1 MERLGWVTVGAVLG
15 GAAAWTFLRYGK
27 RAIEAGQRVRQPS
40 IRAPVNE
47 GEHGETK
54 GQLGAST
61 PRGSSKAPDTF
72 AEGGTKHEDSK
83 DGPADLGFKSPSKA
97 F

>member
-15 GAAAWTFLRYGK
+15 GAAAWTFLR
-27 RAIEAGQRVRQPS
+27 PS
-40 IRAPVNE
+40 IRAGVNE
-47 GEHGETK
+47 GKQGETK

-61 PRGSSKAPDTF
+61 SGGSSKAPDTF
-72 AEGGTKHEDSK
+72 AGRGKKHEDSE
-83 DGPADLGFKSPSKA
+83 DGPADQALRPPSKA